1 MRLLE
6 WETKSKEGVWG
17 RETDE
22 AVRSG
27 YARLGWAH
35 DVDEKWISNAAMAAL
50 CAHWAQVAQ
59 SSAAPTAGCGCCC
72 PCAHW
77 PRLGRRRQHGITP
90 RLGRRRQHGI
100 TPRLGRRRQHGITP
114 RLGRRR
120 QHGITPRLGR
130 RRQHGITPRLGPL
143 DRYCSSAHPS
153 NVERGSRPSSM
164 RPRISATLSNSTMA
178 WWQVVFTGAVALLD
192 RRDRLT
198 DLVSVGLVRWLWRAH
213 QKLPPR
219 VGARVWLRR

>member
-1 MRLLE
+1 MAEFDRDGLVHHSLPIGGNMIDDKSHNGEITDLQRLLIEMRLLE

-72 PCAHW
+72 PCA
-77 PRLGRRRQHGITP
+77 T
-90 RLGRRRQHGI
+90 
-100 TPRLGRRRQHGITP
+100 
-114 RLGRRR
+114 
-120 QHGITPRLGR
+120 
-130 RRQHGITPRLGPL
+130 GPGWAGGGNMA
-143 DRYCSSAHPS
+143 SHPGWAGGG
-153 NVERGSRPSSM
+153 N
-164 RPRISATLSNSTMA
+164 MA
-178 WWQVVFTGAVALLD
+178 SHPGWAGGGNMASHPGW
-192 RRDRLT
+192 
-198 DLVSVGLVRWLWRAH
+198 VR
-213 QKLPPR
+213 
-219 VGARVWLRR
+219 